1 MKQLILFVMLAFC
14 ITSCS
19 KSEDN
24 LNQLKE
30 YEFPQKWVLVQMSGD
45 IPNSVTTGDQMSWQ
59 EYYLLKQDG
68 TFTKSRT
75 MDGVSFIKNGT
86 YAFDLRKEG
95 NYLITTFS
103 EANILVA
110 TCHQGLSE
118 ELWLQTNTKA
128 VSSWSQCDGPGLIY
142 ERTQ

>member
-24 LNQLKE
+24 LNTLKE

-68 TFTKSRT
+68 TFIKSRT
-75 MDGVSFIKNGT
+75 KDGVTFIKNGT
-86 YAFDLRKEG
+86 YAFDL
-95 NYLITTFS
+95 
-103 EANILVA
+103 
-110 TCHQGLSE
+110 
-118 ELWLQTNTKA
+118 
-128 VSSWSQCDGPGLIY
+128 
-142 ERTQ
+142 